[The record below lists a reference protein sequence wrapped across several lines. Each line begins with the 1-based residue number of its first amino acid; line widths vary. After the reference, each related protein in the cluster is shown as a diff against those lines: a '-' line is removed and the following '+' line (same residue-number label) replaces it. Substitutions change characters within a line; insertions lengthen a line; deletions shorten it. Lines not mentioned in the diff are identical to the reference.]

1 MSCLSRF
8 NHKTA
13 DESVHFTRGGEGGE
27 PGEPSDCESGGEGE
41 SRTSSSGSGS
51 GGDVRGS
58 ADVRVHGR
66 GNEEQALKVARSG
79 CGRGKADREDFCV
92 RGALLEGGEGKKCGE
107 GAKEEEEEEEGDE
120 VEEVMED
127 GDEEAEE
134 EGEDEGEGEG
144 EEDESDILEMIL
156 VKDVR
161 AGEEVSPCSV
171 ASSWSCRMPLA

>member
-92 RGALLEGGEGKKCGE
+92 RGALLEGGEGKKCRGTGGWGCTGRE
-107 GAKEEEEEEEGDE
+107 KGQGQGRLWAGGQQRGRE
-120 VEEVMED
+120 VWSMS
-127 GDEEAEE
+127 G
-134 EGEDEGEGEG
+134 
-144 EEDESDILEMIL
+144 
-156 VKDVR
+156 R
-161 AGEEVSPCSV
+161 AGCSSGRAKV
-171 ASSWSCRMPLA
+171 